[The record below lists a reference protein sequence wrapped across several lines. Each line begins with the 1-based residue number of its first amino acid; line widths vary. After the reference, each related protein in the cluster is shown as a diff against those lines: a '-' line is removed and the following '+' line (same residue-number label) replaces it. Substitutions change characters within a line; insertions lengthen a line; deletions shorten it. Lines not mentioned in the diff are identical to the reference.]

1 MRVISFNANG
11 IRSAARKGFFDWL
24 REQDADVVCIQEVRA
39 QQSQL
44 QDPIFYPE
52 GYDCH
57 YFDAERKGYSGT
69 AIYCRGEEPQFSRGL
84 GWEPA
89 DSEGRWLQADCPGL
103 SIVSLYMPSGSAGEE
118 RQAVKFAFMEQLK
131 AELQALYKGH
141 RRRRR
146 EYIIC
151 ADWNIC
157 HREIDLENWRANR
170 DSSGFLPEERAWLD
184 HLYEEV
190 GWVDS
195 FRAVEPGAK
204 QYTWWSNRGR
214 ARENNVGWR
223 LDYQLVTPGLAQRVQ
238 RAHIFRDQVFSDHA
252 PLMMDYDM
260 TLLR

>member
-24 REQDADVVCIQEVRA
+24 AAQDADAVCIQEVRA
-39 QQSQL
+39 WESQL
-44 QDPIFYPE
+44 QDEVFYPA
-52 GYDCH
+52 GYQC
-57 YFDAERKGYSGT
+57 YYCDAERKGYSGT
-69 AIYCRGEEPQFSRGL
+69 ALYCRATPTRLRRGL
-84 GWEPA
+84 GWNPA
-89 DSEGRWLQADCPGL
+89 DTEGRWLQVDCPGI
-103 SIVSLYMPSGSAGEE
+103 SIVSLYMPSGAASQE
-118 RQAVKFAFMEQLK
+118 RQEVKFAFMQRLK
-131 AELQALYKGH
+131 EDLHKLYKGH
-141 RRRRR
+141 RRQRR

-170 DSSGFLPEERAWLD
+170 DRSGFLPAERAWLD

-195 FRAVEPGAK
+195 FRIAEPGAK

-223 LDYQLVTPGLAQRVQ
+223 LDYQLVTPRLSRCVQ
-238 RAHIFRDQVFSDHA
+238 GAHIYREQVFSDHA
-252 PLMMDYDM
+252 PLIMDYDIAP
-260 TLLR
+260 LC